1 MRSERDRL
9 LDILEAIEKI
19 EGRLPSSAFQAFS
32 NDEMLQVWALY
43 HVQVIG
49 EAAAHLSD
57 ELRARHPGVPWADV
71 ISMRNLLVHQ
81 YFSIHLDQVWHTVVH
96 DLPQLKALV
105 QGELASMSE

>member
-9 LDILEAIEKI
+9 LDILEAIEKT
-19 EGRLPSSAFQAFS
+19 EQRLPSSAAQAFRT
-32 NDEMLQVWALY
+32 DEMLQVWALY

-57 ELRARHPGVPWADV
+57 QLRARHPGVPWADV

-105 QGELASMSE
+105 QRELADLGE